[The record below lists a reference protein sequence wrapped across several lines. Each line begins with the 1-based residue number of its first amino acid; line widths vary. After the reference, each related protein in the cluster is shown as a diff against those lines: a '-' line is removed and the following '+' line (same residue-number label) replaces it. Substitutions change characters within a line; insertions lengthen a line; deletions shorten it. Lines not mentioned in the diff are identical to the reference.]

1 MYQKA
6 LAKLDLALARYH
18 QMGDDPKA
26 KSRRLKLNRVRQQ
39 IQFRLQEHKVP
50 GASSRPQEWEF
61 LSNNNRLAKEDPFI
75 NSSII

>member
-6 LAKLDLALARYH
+6 LAKLDLALARYQ

-50 GASSRPQEWEF
+50 AGAAARARP
-61 LSNNNRLAKEDPFI
+61 KE
-75 NSSII
+75 